1 MRLVF
6 FHSLNLLCSQGIF
19 AICCYENCKNPRLA
33 ITKKQV
39 DILSEIFANKTVML
53 YYLGFSWQ

>member
-6 FHSLNLLCSQGIF
+6 FHSLSLLCSQGIF
-19 AICCYENCKNPRLA
+19 AFCCYENCENPRLA

-39 DILSEIFANKTVML
+39 VILSEIFANKTVML